1 MRYKRTQT
9 KKFESFYV
17 IRKVWLLKSMDFKR
31 KKIRLGDL
39 LVESKAI
46 SQEQLEKALSKQK
59 KTNKK
64 LGELLVDDG
73 IITEDD
79 IAVALSHQLGIDI
92 VDLQNIHIDPNVAKL
107 VPVNIL
113 KKYTMM
119 PFAFDPNNKNI
130 LLVAMENPLDTYAQE
145 DVALVT
151 NYQVEPVVAT
161 TRSIML
167 AIDKYHGQEEVRSAL
182 NQYAKEKKLDV
193 EDEDAQQEADDINS
207 SPIVKMVKE
216 MIDLAVRQRA
226 SDIHLEPMEDY
237 IRVRYRIDGVLHKK
251 ATYNISVLPAI
262 IARIKIIGGMDISE
276 KRKPQDGRITQIV
289 DHVEYDIRVSIL
301 PTVFGEKVVM
311 RLTAKMALTREKS
324 QLGLKPYELEQFDS
338 ILKNPHGILLVT
350 GPTGS
355 GKSTTLYTALSELNT
370 NDVNIITVEDPVEAN
385 IDGINQVQ
393 VNVKA
398 DLTFASALRSI
409 LRQDPDIIMIGEIR
423 DHETAAIAVQASIT
437 GHLVVSTLHTN
448 SAASTITRLE
458 DMGIE
463 SYLIADSVIGVIAQ
477 RLVRRL
483 CPQCKQPKPATAE
496 EKEFMGI
503 PIDKEV
509 TIYEPC
515 GCSKCDNT
523 GYKGRIGVYEI
534 MRMSP
539 TLKQIISKRMG
550 ADVLKK
556 YAIKEGMRTLRR
568 SGSEYVVKGMTS
580 FQEVMKIS
588 LDT

>member
-1 MRYKRTQT
+1 
-9 KKFESFYV
+9 
-17 IRKVWLLKSMDFKR
+17 MDFNR

-39 LVESKAI
+39 LVETGNITQA
-46 SQEQLEKALSKQK
+46 QLENALSKQK
-59 KTNKK
+59 ERNKK
-64 LGELLVDDG
+64 LGEILVDDG

-79 IAVALSHQLGIDI
+79 IAAALSKQLNIEI
-92 VDLQNIHIDPNVAKL
+92 VDLQNINIDKSVTRL

-113 KKYTMM
+113 KKYTMI
-119 PFAFDPNNKNI
+119 PFAFSEHNKNV
-130 LLVAMENPLDTYAQE
+130 LRVAMENPLDTYAQE
-145 DVALVT
+145 DVSIIT

-167 AIDKYHGQEEVRSAL
+167 AIDKYHGQEEIKHAL

-193 EDEDAQQEADDINS
+193 EVDNHEEEEINS
-207 SPIVKMVKE
+207 SPIVKLVKE

-226 SDIHLEPMEDY
+226 SDIHIEPMEEY
-237 IRVRYRIDGVLHKK
+237 IRVRYRIDGVLQKK
-251 ATYNISVLPAI
+251 ASYNVSVLPAI

-276 KRKPQDGRITQIV
+276 KRKPQDGRITQVV

-324 QLGLKPYELEQFDS
+324 QLGLKPYELEQFDY
-338 ILKNPHGILLVT
+338 IIRNPHGILLVT

-385 IDGINQVQ
+385 LDGINQVQ
-393 VNVKA
+393 VNPKA
-398 DLTFASALRSI
+398 ELTFASALRSI

-423 DHETAAIAVQASIT
+423 DTETASIAVQASIT

-448 SAASTITRLE
+448 SAASSITRLE

-483 CPQCKQPKPATAE
+483 CPICKKPKQATDH
-496 EKEFMGI
+496 EKEFMGVEVTK
-503 PIDKEV
+503 DV

-515 GCSKCDNT
+515 GCAKCENT
-523 GYKGRIGVYEI
+523 GFKGRIGVYEI
-534 MRMSP
+534 MRMTP
-539 TLKQIISKRMG
+539 ALKKIISRREG
-550 ADVLKK
+550 ADVLKDK
-556 YAIKEGMRTLRR
+556 AIEEGMRTLRM
-568 SGSEYVVKGMTS
+568 SGSAYVLDGTTS
-580 FQEVMKIS
+580 FAEVVRIS
-588 LDT
+588 FDS

>member
-1 MRYKRTQT
+1 
-9 KKFESFYV
+9 
-17 IRKVWLLKSMDFKR
+17 MDFNRKR
-31 KKIRLGDL
+31 IRLGDL
-39 LVESKAI
+39 LVETGNI
-46 SQEQLEKALSKQK
+46 TQEQLERALAKQK
-59 KTNKK
+59 ERNMK
-64 LGELLVDDG
+64 LGEILVDEG

-79 IAVALSHQLGIDI
+79 IAVALSNQLNIEI
-92 VDLQNIHIDPNVAKL
+92 VDLQNISIDKSVTKL

-119 PFAFDPNNKNI
+119 PFAFSESNKNV
-130 LLVAMENPLDTYAQE
+130 LRVAMENPLDTYAQE
-145 DVALVT
+145 DISIIT
-151 NYQVEPVVAT
+151 NYLVEPVVAT

-167 AIDKYHGQEEVRSAL
+167 AIDKYHGQDEMKHAL
-182 NQYAKEKKLDV
+182 NQYAKEKKLEVETDV
-193 EDEDAQQEADDINS
+193 HEEDEINS
-207 SPIVKMVKE
+207 SPIVKLVKE

-226 SDIHLEPMEDY
+226 SDIHIEPMEDY
-237 IRVRYRIDGVLHKK
+237 IRVRYRIDGVLQKK
-251 ATYNISVLPAI
+251 ATYNVSVLPAI

-276 KRKPQDGRITQIV
+276 KRKPQDGRITQVV

-324 QLGLKPYELEQFDS
+324 QLGLKPYELEQFDY
-338 ILKNPHGILLVT
+338 IIKNPHGILLVT

-393 VNVKA
+393 VNPKA
-398 DLTFASALRSI
+398 ELTFASALRSI

-423 DHETAAIAVQASIT
+423 DTETAAIAVQASIT

-448 SAASTITRLE
+448 SAASSITRLE

-483 CPQCKQPKPATAE
+483 CPVCKRPKQATE
-496 EKEFMGI
+496 DEKEFMGV
-503 PIDKEV
+503 DVSQDV

-515 GCSKCDNT
+515 GCAKCENT
-523 GYKGRIGVYEI
+523 GFKGRIGVYEI
-534 MRMSP
+534 MKMTP
-539 TLKQIISKRMG
+539 ALKQIISRREG
-550 ADVLKK
+550 ADVLKDK
-556 YAIKEGMRTLRR
+556 AIKEGMRTLRM
-568 SGSEYVVKGMTS
+568 SGSEYVLDGTTS
-580 FQEVMKIS
+580 FAEVVRIS
-588 LDT
+588 FDS